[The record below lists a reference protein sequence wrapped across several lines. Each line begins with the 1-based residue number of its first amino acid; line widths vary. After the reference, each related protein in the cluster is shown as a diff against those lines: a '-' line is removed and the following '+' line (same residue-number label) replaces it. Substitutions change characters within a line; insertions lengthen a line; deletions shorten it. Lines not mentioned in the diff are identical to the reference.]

1 MKLQIHCWGGFG
13 SQLFAWF
20 KAYKILDSYPNRQ
33 IVLVFHTSGVT
44 ERPLELNLNFPSIN
58 VQQVH
63 DFNLHVSSEPLRNN
77 LQIISALCS
86 RKFKKALEVLGFVIF
101 DDGDS
106 RVKSWTLQI
115 RSHYS
120 HEEIPKET
128 FLRFLEILKIQIG
141 ESENEEANLPAIQ
154 YRLGDLVSIADK
166 SPISPD
172 RFSHFLERLDAV
184 MVFTDSPELVE
195 DLFQEIPNLEICA
208 VNAEPW
214 ETILVCAQRGEFLGT
229 NSKLS
234 IWIAILRAICT
245 PELKT
250 WMPKELSSNIK
261 VLLGKEF
268 NESKFEFY

>member
-1 MKLQIHCWGGFG
+1 MER
-13 SQLFAWF
+13 
-20 KAYKILDSYPNRQ
+20 YPNRE
-33 IVLVFHTSGVT
+33 IILIFHTSGVT
-44 ERPLELNLNFPSIN
+44 ERPLELNLNFPSII

-63 DFNLHVSSEPLRNN
+63 DFNLNVSSEPRGNH
-77 LQIISALCS
+77 LQIIRSICIRIFKTAL
-86 RKFKKALEVLGFVIF
+86 KVLGFIIF

-120 HEEIPKET
+120 QEEIPKET

-141 ESENEEANLPAIQ
+141 EFKNDEPKLPAIQ

-172 RFSHFLERLDAV
+172 RFSPFLNGLDAV
-184 MVFTDSPELVE
+184 KVFTDSPELVE

-214 ETILVCAQRGEFLGT
+214 ETILICAQRGEFLGT

-234 IWIAILRAICT
+234 IWIAVIRAICT
-245 PELKT
+245 PELNT
-250 WMPKELSSNIK
+250 WMPKELSGSIK

-268 NESKFEFY
+268 NELKFEFY